1 MEQENSH
8 PYMKRM
14 EVIDIL
20 RYSMHGSGEDPK
32 KYYAALSQLVEQDKN
47 FRVMRANNTLFSYY
61 NKGNGEVDMTMDTAD
76 DPRTLIKSIQEFEK
90 AMKISGFKKA
100 VFEIDNPQVTK
111 LMDIAHIQ
119 YSLDGNTVT
128 VELS

>member
-1 MEQENSH
+1 MN
-8 PYMKRM
+8 RID
-14 EVIDIL
+14 VIDIL
-20 RYSMHGSGEDPK
+20 SYSMHVSGEDPK
-32 KYYAALSQLVEQDKN
+32 KYSAALSQLVEQDKN